1 MTTMN
6 VTDVRKD
13 LYNLIDTLHS
23 NHDALFI
30 KGKRHNAVLVSEN
43 DWLSL
48 QETLYLISQPKMRD
62 SIIEGMKEPVEECK
76 DELDW

>member
-13 LYNLIDTLHS
+13 LYNLIDTVHN

-30 KGKRHNAVLVSEN
+30 KGKRHNAVLISEN

-48 QETLYLISQPKMRD
+48 QETLYLISQPNMRD

-76 DELDW
+76 DELEW

>member
-13 LYNLIDTLHS
+13 LYNLIDTVHN

>member
-1 MTTMN
+1 MN

-13 LYNLIDTLHS
+13 LYNLIDTVHN

-30 KGKRHNAVLVSEN
+30 KGKRHNAVLISEN

-48 QETLYLISQPKMRD
+48 QETLYLISQPNMRD

-76 DELDW
+76 DELEW